1 MRYRRQVHAELLGSG
16 GVRVTSADS
25 LADELRHL
33 ERGQPMP
40 LLVLGD
46 LRVAINGQL
55 AQDNRHFAQTRSNR
69 SAKSLS
75 AEMDEVA
82 AIAIRRMND
91 ERLEDAALLDVR
103 SQFFERGLGELG
115 TRVIRIL
122 MQQRDGNEHRP
133 AVRNAGL

>member
-1 MRYRRQVHAELLGSG
+1 
-16 GVRVTSADS
+16 
-25 LADELRHL
+25 
-33 ERGQPMP
+33 MP

-46 LRVAINGQL
+46 LCVAINGQL